1 MAEPTVEEVRE
12 HVEEDVSDFDE
23 DEWEEKLDAGH
34 DKFGKFGGD
43 GFVAWAVAY
52 KEYGVEIPE
61 ADYSIPGGGGGGGG
75 QSGSLDDNL
84 DVYDIAEIEPGV
96 IDVDNDEQFEVR
108 GYLMSDPWEG
118 QTSQNNPKMSL
129 RLRDETGAR
138 TISAYGETNMENLQS
153 ADLGKGDWV
162 RIRGATAFEFD
173 GDDERV
179 VGVSLPYWAQ
189 FESDDPE
196 FELNDVAKD
205 FIEATVVNPGDFVYL
220 SGMITDTDFNEY
232 EGCAE
237 CAKKWDPDESR
248 VCPGCG
254 NDTRKVYRPGRIQV
268 TSGGDTETVSFS
280 PFDDFTVED
289 PLFEEIE
296 VLGTYSEED
305 YEGTTYKQVEVD
317 MFKMLGDVEEMDTG
331 VDESESSSDDSE
343 PSDDSEETESDLSD
357 EAQSAKDKV
366 IDFGHEM
373 PAKSVIRI
381 LEKDHGI
388 EDEDQQVEILSEL
401 RDDPDVDVKEE
412 DATIE
417 DRAWQK
423 VMLEKK

>member
-1 MAEPTVEEVRE
+1 MAEPSVEEVRE
-12 HVEEDVSDFDE
+12 HVEEEVSDFDE
-23 DEWEEKLDAGH
+23 DDWEQKLDAGH

-75 QSGSLDDNL
+75 SSGSLDDDL
-84 DVYDIAEIEPGV
+84 TVYDVSDIQPGA
-96 IDVDNDEQFEVR
+96 IDVENDEQFEVR
-108 GYLMSDPWEG
+108 GYVMDTWEG
-118 QTSQNNPKMSL
+118 ETSQNNPKMSMA
-129 RLRDETGAR
+129 LRDKTGVR
-138 TISAYGETNMENLQS
+138 TVSAYGETNMENMQE
-153 ADLGKGDWV
+153 ADIEKGEWI

-173 GDDERV
+173 GDDGRV
-179 VGVSLPYWAQ
+179 VGVSLPYWVE
-189 FESDDPE
+189 FDSDEPE
-196 FELNDVAKD
+196 FELKDVAKD
-205 FIEATVVNPGDFVYL
+205 FAEATVVNPGDFVYL
-220 SGMITDTDFNEY
+220 SGMITDTQINEY
-232 EGCAE
+232 EGCDE
-237 CAKKWDPDESR
+237 CATKWDPDESR

-254 NDTRKVYRPGRIQV
+254 NDTRQVYRPGRIQV
-268 TSGGDTETVSFS
+268 TIGGDTETVSFS
-280 PFDDFTVED
+280 PFDEFNVDD

-296 VLGTYSEED
+296 VLGEYTEED

-317 MFKMLGDVEEMDTG
+317 MWKMVGDFDEKSVDVSEDDT
-331 VDESESSSDDSE
+331 E
-343 PSDDSEETESDLSD
+343 EETEETEDTSSGSVDLSD

-373 PAKSVIRI
+373 PAKSVVRI

-388 EDEDQQVEILSEL
+388 EDEDQQVEILAEL
-401 RDDPDVDVKEE
+401 RDDPDVEVREE